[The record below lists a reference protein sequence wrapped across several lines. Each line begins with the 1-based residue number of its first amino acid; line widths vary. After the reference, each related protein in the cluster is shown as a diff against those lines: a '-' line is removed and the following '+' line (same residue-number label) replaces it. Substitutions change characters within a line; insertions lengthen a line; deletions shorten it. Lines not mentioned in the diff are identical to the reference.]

1 MTAKPGNGPGLKP
14 HLAYFVHDLADTAV
28 ARRVRM
34 LHAGGMTVTVLG
46 FRRTVAPIHSIDG
59 AATVDLGL
67 TRDGRLLQ
75 RTWAVIRTLL
85 ASGRVRA
92 AIRTA
97 DVVMARNLETLIL
110 AERARGQRR
119 LVYECLDIHRTLVG
133 TNLLPRL
140 IQGVE
145 RRAMRGV
152 DLILTSSPRFR
163 DDYFYA
169 RYGHAVPVLLIENKL
184 LTLGLPSGSE
194 TISKVPPGPPWVIG
208 WFGMLRC
215 ARSFEMLSEIART
228 SEGRIEVLI
237 AGIPSD
243 DVFTGFGE
251 RVAASPYMRYVGPYK
266 SNKLGELYA
275 QVHFSWAIDYFEEGL
290 NSVWLMPNRVYE
302 AAAFGVVP
310 LALAAVE
317 TGRWLDRN
325 GVGIVVDDA
334 RTDVPAVLDG
344 LTPAHYDT
352 YASAV
357 IALPPNLSRAG
368 MSDCQHLVE
377 AILSEYSRE

>member
-1 MTAKPGNGPGLKP
+1 MTGQPGNGPGRKP
-14 HLAYFVHDLADTAV
+14 HLAYFVHDLADAAV

-46 FRRTVAPIHSIDG
+46 FRRAVAPVHSIDG
-59 AATVDLGL
+59 AATIDLGL

-75 RTWAVIRTLL
+75 RAWAVIRTLL
-85 ASGRVRA
+85 VFSRVRS

-97 DVVMARNLETLIL
+97 DVVMARNLEALIL
-110 AERARGQRR
+110 AQRARGQRR

-133 TNLLPRL
+133 TGLLSRL

-145 RRAMRGV
+145 RRAMRSV
-152 DLILTSSPRFR
+152 DLVLTSSPRFR
-163 DDYFYA
+163 DDYFYT
-169 RYGHAVPVLLIENKL
+169 RYGHAVPVLLVENKL
-184 LTLGLPSGSE
+184 LVLGLPSGPE
-194 TISKVPPGPPWVIG
+194 TIPKISPGPPWVIG

-215 ARSFEMLSEIART
+215 ARSFEILSEIART

-243 DVFTGFGE
+243 DIFTGFGE
-251 RVAASPYMRYVGPYK
+251 RVAVSPCMRYVGPYK
-266 SNKLGELYA
+266 SNQLAGLYA

-290 NSVWLMPNRVYE
+290 NSAWLLPNRVYE

-317 TGRWLDRN
+317 TGQWLNRN
-325 GVGIVVDDA
+325 GIGILFDDA
-334 RTDVPAVLDG
+334 RTEVAARLNCLSSAQHDDDHNAV
-344 LTPAHYDT
+344 
-352 YASAV
+352 V
-357 IALPPNLSRAG
+357 MLSPKLFRAD
-368 MSDCQHLVE
+368 MSDCVELVR
-377 AILSEYSRE
+377 AILVKNTQP

>member
-1 MTAKPGNGPGLKP
+1 MTAKPGNGPGRKP
-14 HLAYFVHDLADTAV
+14 HLAYFVHDLADATV

-46 FRRTVAPIHSIDG
+46 FRRADAPVQSIDG
-59 AATVDLGL
+59 ATTVDLGL

-75 RTWAVIRTLL
+75 RAWAVVRTLL
-85 ASGRVRA
+85 AFGRVRA

-97 DVVMARNLETLIL
+97 DVVMARNLETLIV
-110 AERARGQRR
+110 AHRARGQRR

-133 TNLLPRL
+133 TGLLSRL

-145 RRAMRGV
+145 RRAMRGL

-163 DDYFYA
+163 DDYFYT
-169 RYGHAVPVLLIENKL
+169 RYGHTVPVLLVENKML
-184 LTLGLPSGSE
+184 ALGPRSVSE
-194 TISKVPPGPPWVIG
+194 VSPKIPRGPPWVIG

-215 ARSFEMLSEIART
+215 ARTFEILSEIART

-243 DVFTGFGE
+243 DVFTDLGK
-251 RVAASPYMRYVGPYK
+251 RVAASPGMRYVGPYK
-266 SNKLGELYA
+266 SDMLCGLYA
-275 QVHFSWAIDYFEEGL
+275 QVHFAWAIDYFEEGL

-302 AAAFGVVP
+302 AIAYGVVP
-310 LALAAVE
+310 LALVAVE
-317 TGRWLDRN
+317 TGQWLNRN

-334 RTDVPAVLDG
+334 RTDVPALLDG
-344 LTPAHYDT
+344 LSPAQYGSFHR
-352 YASAV
+352 AV
-357 IALPPNLSRAG
+357 AALPTNQFRAD
-368 MSDCQHLVE
+368 MSDCKRLVQ
-377 AILSEYSRE
+377 AIFSKETLQ